1 MMVRSRSALTLNDMR
16 TKATL
21 FEYQAYPYQLAH
33 KDSFTDGT
41 LHLTTRTI
49 ETLEL
54 LNLTKPF
61 IDLTRHTI
69 KPLNY
74 AGVVRVGGLTIE
86 IFPKLFK
93 SERYQDHRSTIAGN
107 LLKMLSYSGSIPIK
121 EMNVADL
128 NLEHFDLFEIFIHIF
143 AKGLQGTL
151 RSSQKREYIERSDT
165 IRVVK
170 GRIDFRSYHNPCR
183 MHIIPCDFFEF
194 SLDNLL
200 NRTLKY
206 TCHLMARTVSDFST
220 VRILRSIVDS
230 LDQVTLTPVT
240 VAEIQRIP
248 FTRLNQVF
256 QPFIEIC
263 RIFLSHSTLTLQASE
278 VESFSLLIPM
288 EKLFEEFIAGVLT
301 EDPTFFFGAQIP
313 IQPQHYVG
321 EMARDDDQRPLFWLR
336 PDIVIGSVP
345 FGAIIDTKY
354 KALDPNDRKMGIS
367 QADVYQMYAYATKTG
382 IDRCMLL
389 YPEVLL
395 EQRKNLT
402 LPVPSPTGAKR
413 DVLLMVRAIRLSHD
427 LNRKEGWNTFRDELR
442 AIVQPLIADRESLSL
457 NADRGTRTGFDQE
470 GLGCDPSHV
479 IEA

>member
-1 MMVRSRSALTLNDMR
+1 MMVQSKSALTLNDMR

-21 FEYQAYPYQLAH
+21 FEYQAYPYQIAQ
-33 KDSFTDGT
+33 KDSFEDGT
-41 LHLTTRTI
+41 LHLTTKTI
-49 ETLEL
+49 ETLEH

-69 KPLNY
+69 KPLNF

-93 SERYQDHRSTIAGN
+93 SVKYQDHRSTIAGN

-121 EMNVADL
+121 EMSVADL
-128 NLEHFDLFEIFIHIF
+128 NLEKFDLFEIFIHIF
-143 AKGLQGTL
+143 AKGLQTTM
-151 RSSQKREYIERSDT
+151 RSSQKREYIERSDD

-170 GRIDFRSYHNPCR
+170 GRIDFRMYHNPCR

-220 VRILRSIVDS
+220 ARILRSIVDT

-240 VAEIQRIP
+240 VTEIQRIP

-288 EKLFEEFIAGVLT
+288 EKLFEEFIAEVLR
-301 EDPTFFFGAQIP
+301 EDPSFFFGMQIP
-313 IQPQHYVG
+313 VKAQHYVE
-321 EMARDDDQRPLFWLR
+321 EMARDEDHRPLFWLR

-354 KALDPNDRKMGIS
+354 KALDPTDRKMGIS

-395 EQRKNLT
+395 EQRKDLT
-402 LPVPSPTGAKR
+402 LAVPSPEGARR
-413 DVLLMVRAIRLSHD
+413 DVLLMIRAIRLSYD
-427 LNRKEGWNTFRDELR
+427 LNRKEGWKAFRDELR
-442 AIVQPLIADRESLSL
+442 AIVRPLVA
-457 NADRGTRTGFDQE
+457 DQE
-470 GLGCDPSHV
+470 RPNLAGNPV
-479 IEA
+479 ARTV